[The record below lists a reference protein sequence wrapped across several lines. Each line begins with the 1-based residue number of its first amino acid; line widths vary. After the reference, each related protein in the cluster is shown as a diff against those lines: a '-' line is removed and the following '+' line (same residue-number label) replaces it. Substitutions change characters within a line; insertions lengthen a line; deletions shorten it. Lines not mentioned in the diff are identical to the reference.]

1 MKHSWFRTGIVC
13 MAMVACGGQAWSAD
27 TASSERPGAKAAVRP
42 TGPDVVTL
50 NFVNADVPG
59 A

>member
-1 MKHSWFRTGIVC
+1 